1 MANDLEKSS
10 AILQRVSSLIN
21 RSFIDDFQNFSESPL
36 ERLQTIRKS
45 WFGILEIEI
54 DLPESLLKSPER
66 NAALVQ
72 TIEEFA
78 ANSFRHGKATA
89 IKVSAVSSS
98 VGLKLTLHS
107 NGSGKISPKRG
118 LGSEWIDQ
126 ISLTPWKLRRTSSGT
141 TLEITL

>member
-1 MANDLEKSS
+1 MPRIPYYEVENATGKHAELLGKLNPDTPVAL
-10 AILQRVSSLIN
+10 V
-21 RSFIDDFQNFSESPL
+21 L